1 MTDNPDRR
9 DLGRRPEQHDEPAR
23 ARRTTPRSAWLFVP
37 SGALLLMLVAP
48 LLMVLLRT
56 LGSEELMARLS
67 NSTVLEAL
75 RISLTTTLA
84 TLVLI
89 VAAGTPTAYLLAR
102 YEFRGKK
109 IIDTLIDLPMVLPP
123 AVAGIALLIT
133 FGRTAPVGQLFDLAG
148 LSLPFTTA
156 AVVMAQF
163 FVASPFYVRSAK
175 AGFESVDIRLE
186 QVSATLGA
194 SSWTTFLRVTL
205 PLALPGLMSG
215 AVMSWARA
223 LGEFGATIM
232 FAGSF
237 VGVTQTMPLAIYLA
251 LQDDV
256 DTALAVATILILVSF
271 TVLVAFRWLARRHLE
286 APLHA

>member
-1 MTDNPDRR
+1 
-9 DLGRRPEQHDEPAR
+9 
-23 ARRTTPRSAWLFVP
+23 
-37 SGALLLMLVAP
+37 
-48 LLMVLLRT
+48 
-56 LGSEELMARLS
+56 
-67 NSTVLEAL
+67 
-75 RISLTTTLA
+75 
-84 TLVLI
+84 
-89 VAAGTPTAYLLAR
+89 
-102 YEFRGKK
+102 
-109 IIDTLIDLPMVLPP
+109 
-123 AVAGIALLIT
+123 
-133 FGRTAPVGQLFDLAG
+133 
-148 LSLPFTTA
+148 
-156 AVVMAQF
+156 MAQF

-237 VGVTQTMPLAIYLA
+237 IGVTQTMPLAIYLA

-256 DTALAVATILILVSF
+256 DTALAVATILIVVSF
-271 TVLVAFRWLARRHLE
+271 TVLIAFRWLARRHLE

>member
-1 MTDNPDRR
+1 
-9 DLGRRPEQHDEPAR
+9 
-23 ARRTTPRSAWLFVP
+23 
-37 SGALLLMLVAP
+37 
-48 LLMVLLRT
+48 
-56 LGSEELMARLS
+56 
-67 NSTVLEAL
+67 
-75 RISLTTTLA
+75 
-84 TLVLI
+84 
-89 VAAGTPTAYLLAR
+89 
-102 YEFRGKK
+102 
-109 IIDTLIDLPMVLPP
+109 
-123 AVAGIALLIT
+123 
-133 FGRTAPVGQLFDLAG
+133 
-148 LSLPFTTA
+148 
-156 AVVMAQF
+156 MAQF

-256 DTALAVATILILVSF
+256 DTALAVATILILVSL